1 MSATRAAPIV
11 LLALAAAMLASG
23 RSPGAEPAGPR
34 EAAPAQPARAAAGRT
49 LAERGDPVRGKALSG
64 VCGPCHDGDGRTRF
78 LIYPRIAGQSY
89 EYLFISLKEFR
100 THERRQA
107 YASQMWPAMEKLS
120 DQDIRDIAAYYSEL
134 PW

>member
-1 MSATRAAPIV
+1 MSATRAAP
-11 LLALAAAMLASG
+11 LALIALGAAIAATDAS
-23 RSPGAEPAGPR
+23 SGAAT
-34 EAAPAQPARAAAGRT
+34 RAD
-49 LAERGDPVRGKALSG
+49 AERGDPVRGKALSS

-78 LIYPRIAGQSY
+78 QIYPRIAGQSY

>member
-1 MSATRAAPIV
+1 MSA
-11 LLALAAAMLASG
+11 G
-23 RSPGAEPAGPR
+23 
-34 EAAPAQPARAAAGRT
+34 RAAALALIALGAVAAATSGSSGAEAGKAREPGGR
-49 LAERGDPVRGKALSG
+49 AVVQRGDAVRGKALSG

-78 LIYPRIAGQSY
+78 PIYPRIAGQNY